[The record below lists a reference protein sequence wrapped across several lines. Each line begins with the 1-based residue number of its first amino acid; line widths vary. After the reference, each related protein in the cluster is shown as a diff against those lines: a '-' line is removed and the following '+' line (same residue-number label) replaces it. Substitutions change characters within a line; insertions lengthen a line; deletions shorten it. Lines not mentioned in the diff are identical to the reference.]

1 MERAEGGLNLDAG
14 NWLGFQV
21 SSTGTHVA
29 GFAVAVGSPVDR
41 PGLAPITASLPTT
54 TSRGFLVDATRIV
67 AARGR
72 AARWSYALEGLGVL
86 DVDMDAQVA
95 AVDPAMDPAAARE
108 ILFGPGLLLLLAT
121 RGIYGI
127 HSSAIRAGGRCFVLP
142 ALSGSGKS
150 TFARLAAEAGAEALT
165 DDISPL
171 LMQDGVLRLRPRY
184 PQLKWEDPWR
194 TPDLDLPVSA
204 IVFLQR
210 DGSALALEPLG
221 AAEATRLLIRDTVA
235 ARLFPPHLLR
245 THLEAMA
252 CFAESVPCWRLHWP
266 EAAPDALADQCARAL
281 SLFAPV

>member
-1 MERAEGGLNLDAG
+1 MQASFQGAALEYRIHGLGTLRADLDA
-14 NWLGFQV
+14 LI
-21 SSTGTHVA
+21 A
-29 GFAVAVGSPVDR
+29 
-41 PGLAPITASLPTT
+41 
-54 TSRGFLVDATRIV
+54 
-67 AARGR
+67 
-72 AARWSYALEGLGVL
+72 
-86 DVDMDAQVA
+86 M
-95 AVDPAMDPAAARE
+95 VDPAMEPVAAHE
-108 ILFGPGLLLLLAT
+108 ILFGPGLLLLLAV
-121 RGIYGI
+121 RGVFGI
-127 HSSAIRAGGRCFVLP
+127 HASAIRVDGRCFVLP
-142 ALSGSGKS
+142 APSGTGKS
-150 TFARLAAEAGAEALT
+150 TFARLAVEAGAEGLT

-171 LMQDGVLRLRPRY
+171 LMQEGVLRLRPRY